1 MLIVGRARGVR
12 VLPRPGFFE
21 NRQDGSQHA
30 KGVQVQ
36 RAVRDVVVLQIQPLV
51 VLDVRAPVAGPP
63 ACEAGLHLVVQ
74 RSAAMLLQLSRDK
87 GPRADDGHV
96 AGHDVEELGQLVE
109 RRLAQDAAH
118 GGDAGVVVQL
128 LAPVPFLAPP
138 RILEQLR
145 QHLVGVP
152 HHGAQLPKLEGLAPQ
167 ADARLLVEDGVAVAG
182 GEIGDLHDG
191 GDGQGDGAAGD
202 AQQQIECALGGEV
215 DGLRGAEGV
224 ALQVERL
231 HDADLPDLLH
241 FRGNAEGFR
250 EADAHLKALG
260 HEFLDGRV
268 VHLRGRSQDDDL
280 VRVGE
285 RAEGKQVGAGGGGS
299 LEEHVD
305 HGGVGEAE
313 ADDAGGLHV
322 VGVKALLG
330 LFGVLRRADEHDAL
344 DAVLWAIAPAR
355 EEPPLVQVLQ
365 DEGEARIARVH
376 DDDHFAREALTHFQE
391 VEKRARRQEALKDEH
406 QLDADVFPVAAPEDA
421 AVGIGEQ
428 REQQIAEHEEREQ
441 SAPGGGVDELE
452 VPELEEIGRGERHDE
467 CELIEEEKVGML

>member
-1 MLIVGRARGVR
+1 M
-12 VLPRPGFFE
+12 
-21 NRQDGSQHA
+21 
-30 KGVQVQ
+30 Q
-36 RAVRDVVVLQIQPLV
+36 RAVCDVVVLKIQPLV

-63 ACEAGLHLVVQ
+63 AREAGLHLVVQ
-74 RSAAMLLQLSRDK
+74 RPAAVLLQLSRDE
-87 GPRADDGHV
+87 GARADDGHV

-128 LAPVPFLAPP
+128 LAPVPFLAPL

-152 HHGAQLPKLEGLAPQ
+152 HHGAQFPKLEGLAPQ
-167 ADARLLVEDGVAVAG
+167 ADARLPVEDRMVVAG
-182 GEIGDLHDG
+182 GEVGDLYDG
-191 GDGQGDGAAGD
+191 GDGQGDRAAGD
-202 AQQQIECALGGEV
+202 AQQQIECAFGREV
-215 DGLRGAEGV
+215 DGLRGAKGV

-241 FRGNAEGFR
+241 LCGDAEGFC

-285 RAEGKQVGAGGGGS
+285 RAEGQQVGAGGGGS

-305 HGGVGEAE
+305 GGGIGEAE

-330 LFGVLRRADEHDAL
+330 LFGVLRRTDEHDAL
-344 DAVLWAIAPAR
+344 DAVLRAIAPAR
-355 EEPPLVQVLQ
+355 EKPPLVQVLQ
-365 DEGEARIARVH
+365 NEGEARIARVH
-376 DDDHFAREALTHFQE
+376 DDDHFAGEVLAHFEE
-391 VEKRARRQEALKDEH
+391 VEKRACSQKAFKNEY
-406 QLDADVFPVAAPEDA
+406 QLDADILPVAPPEDA
-421 AVGIGEQ
+421 AVRIGEQ
-428 REQQIAEHEEREQ
+428 R
-441 SAPGGGVDELE
+441 
-452 VPELEEIGRGERHDE
+452 
-467 CELIEEEKVGML
+467 K